1 VPDIASFIYLKR
13 APWSA
18 RFSILGN
25 IGPEPISHYIVRSA
39 ISATVDHILVDR
51 PLNGSSGKAKGPDHS
66 GPSTRNLN
74 AAYFF
79 VAAFLA
85 AFFAA
90 FLGAAFLAAFL
101 GAAFLAAF
109 LGAAFFA
116 PAFLAA
122 AFFGAAFLATFLAPA
137 FLALAFLGA
146 AGFLAVTF
154 FTVFFATFLAMAKWF
169 LFASNVI
176 ECATCI
182 RKVHVN
188 SSHFAL
194 LIS

>member
-1 VPDIASFIYLKR
+1 MIH
-13 APWSA
+13 A
-18 RFSILGN
+18 RWLWKSERPRSLGAF
-25 IGPEPISHYIVRSA
+25 H
-39 ISATVDHILVDR
+39 
-51 PLNGSSGKAKGPDHS
+51 AK
-66 GPSTRNLN
+66 LN
-74 AAYFF
+74 AAYF
-79 VAAFLA
+79 FLA

-101 GAAFLAAF
+101 GAAF

-154 FTVFFATFLAMAKWF
+154 FTVFFFATFLAMAKWF
-169 LFASNVI
+169 LFASNIIV
-176 ECATCI
+176 CATCI
-182 RKVHVN
+182 RKVLEN

-194 LIS
+194 LISLTSHHLDPSMSMVIDMTT